1 MFFLKARIMKKILFL
16 FFLFTTVLSGCATH
30 NPEPLYTPQPAE
42 REILPEDMARYRE
55 NIVLK
60 QHGENFVS
68 YEYRNVRIDELASL
82 AINYCL
88 DNTDGK
94 KAYLREIVMRENH
107 SKLATFDC
115 IDLQ

>member
-1 MFFLKARIMKKILFL
+1 MKKILFL
-16 FFLFTTVLSGCATH
+16 IPLCAAFLSGCASH
-30 NPEPLYTPQPAE
+30 DPEPLY
-42 REILPEDMARYRE
+42 LPEVEDTRPSAEDMARYRE

>member
-1 MFFLKARIMKKILFL
+1 MKALKMKKILFL
-16 FFLFTTVLSGCATH
+16 LPVCAAFLSGCAGH
-30 NPEPLYTPQPAE
+30 NPEPLYEPQKTAE
-42 REILPEDMARYRE
+42 VLPEDMARYRE

-60 QHGENFVS
+60 QHGKDFVS

-115 IDLQ
+115 VDLQ